1 MNTPSLTPTLRR
13 RQALALAAGAAL
25 LPLPAL
31 AAYPDKPLRLI
42 VPFPP
47 GGAADAISRGMASR
61 MSAELGQQVVI
72 ENRGGA
78 GGVTAV
84 ELAAKAA
91 PDGYTLLLGTVG
103 THAINSAL
111 YPKLR
116 YDPVKDFTPISLTH
130 SLPRVLIA
138 GPSVKAGTVAE
149 LIALAKAKPGALTYG
164 SAGNGSTSHLSGALF
179 ESMAGVDMLHVPYK
193 GSAPLLTDV
202 LSGLVDT
209 TFDSLT
215 VYESHI
221 KAGKVKAL
229 AVTSRT
235 RMTALPDVPT
245 LSESGLAGYDV
256 SNWLGVLAPAGTP
269 RDIVMRLN
277 AVLARAN
284 NDPVSRRQLQSQGI
298 EPTSSTPEELAT
310 QIRNDLP
317 KWAAIVRKTGAR
329 VE

>member
-1 MNTPSLTPTLRR
+1 MTITSHTPALRR
-13 RQALALAAGAAL
+13 RQALALAVGAAL

-47 GGAADAISRGMASR
+47 GGAADSIARGMAHLL
-61 MSAELGQQVVI
+61 ATELGQQVI
-72 ENRGGA
+72 IDNRGGA
-78 GGVTAV
+78 GGAPAS

-103 THAINSAL
+103 THAINSTL
-111 YPKLR
+111 YRKLR
-116 YDPVKDFTPISLTH
+116 YDPVKDFAPVSLTH
-130 SLPRVLIA
+130 SLPRVLVA
-138 GPSVKAGTVAE
+138 GPSVKARTVSE
-149 LIALAKAKPGALTYG
+149 LIALAKAKPGVLTYG

-179 ESMAGVDMLHVPYK
+179 KSMAGVDMLHIPYK
-193 GSAPLLTDV
+193 GSAPLLTDL
-202 LSGLVDT
+202 LSGQVDT

-221 KAGKVKAL
+221 KSGKVRAL
-229 AVTSRT
+229 GVTSRT

-245 LSESGLAGYDV
+245 LSEAGLTGYDV

-269 RDIVMRLN
+269 RDIIMKLN
-277 AVLARAN
+277 AALARTTA
-284 NDPVSRRQLQSQGI
+284 DPTLRRQLQAQGI
-298 EPTSSTPEELAT
+298 EPTSSTPEEFAA
-310 QIRNDLP
+310 QIRSDLP
-317 KWAAIVRKTGAR
+317 KWAAIVRKTGAS

>member
-1 MNTPSLTPTLRR
+1 MNIPSHTPILRR
-13 RQALALAAGAAL
+13 RHALALAAGAAL

-31 AAYPDKPLRLI
+31 AAWPDKPLRLI

-47 GGAADAISRGMASR
+47 GGAADTIARGMASR

-78 GGVTAV
+78 GGATAS
-84 ELAAKAA
+84 ELAAKSA

-116 YDPVKDFTPISLTH
+116 YDPVKDFAPITLTH

-138 GPSVKAGTVAE
+138 GPSVKSQTVAE
-149 LIALAKAKPGALTYG
+149 LVALAKSKPGALTYG

-179 ESMAGVDMLHVPYK
+179 ESMAGVDMLHIPYK
-193 GSAPLLTDV
+193 GSAPLLTDL

-215 VYESHI
+215 VYEGHI
-221 KAGKVKAL
+221 KSGKVKAL

-245 LSESGLAGYDV
+245 LSESGLTGYDV

-269 RDIVMRLN
+269 RDVIKRLN
-277 AVLARAN
+277 AVVGRAN
-284 NDPVSRRQLQSQGI
+284 TDPVSRRQLQSQGI
-298 EPTSSTPEELAT
+298 EPTSSTPEELAA
-310 QIRNDLP
+310 QIRNDLT

>member
-1 MNTPSLTPTLRR
+1 MSFTSHPCLLRR
-13 RQALALAAGAAL
+13 RQALALALVAAAL
-25 LPLPAL
+25 PMPAL
-31 AAYPDKPLRLI
+31 AAYPDKSLRLI

-47 GGAADAISRGMASR
+47 GGAADAIARGMANK
-61 MSAELGQQVVI
+61 MAADLGQQVII

-78 GGVTAV
+78 GGTMAV

-103 THAINSAL
+103 THAINPAL

-116 YDPVKDFTPISLTH
+116 YDPVKDFAPITLTH
-130 SLPRVLIA
+130 SLPRVLVA
-138 GPSVKAGTVAE
+138 GPSIKAQTVGE

-164 SAGNGSTSHLSGALF
+164 SAGNGSTGHL
-179 ESMAGVDMLHVPYK
+179 AGVDLLHIPYK

-215 VYESHI
+215 VYENHI
-221 KAGKVKAL
+221 KSGKVKAL
-229 AVTSRT
+229 AVTSQT
-235 RMTALPDVPT
+235 RLTALPEVPT
-245 LSESGLAGYDV
+245 LSESGLTGYEV

-269 RDIVMRLN
+269 HDIVVKLN
-277 AVLARAN
+277 GVIARATA
-284 NDPVSRRQLQSQGI
+284 DPVLRKQLQAQGI
-298 EPTSSTPEELAT
+298 EPTFSTPEELAAK
-310 QIRNDLP
+310 ILSELP
-317 KWAAIVRKTGAR
+317 KWAAIVRKTGAK

>member
-1 MNTPSLTPTLRR
+1 MSFTSHPCLLRR
-13 RQALALAAGAAL
+13 RQALALALGAAA
-25 LPLPAL
+25 LPMPAL
-31 AAYPDKPLRLI
+31 AAYPDKALRLI

-47 GGAADAISRGMASR
+47 GGAADAIARGMANK
-61 MSAELGQQVVI
+61 MAADLGQQVII

-78 GGVTAV
+78 GGTMAV

-103 THAINSAL
+103 THAINPAL

-116 YDPVKDFTPISLTH
+116 YDPVKDFSPITLTH
-130 SLPRVLIA
+130 SLPRVLVA
-138 GPSVKAGTVAE
+138 GPSIKAQTVGE

-164 SAGNGSTSHLSGALF
+164 SAGNGSTGHLSGALF
-179 ESMAGVDMLHVPYK
+179 ESMAGVDLLHIPYK

-215 VYESHI
+215 VYENHI
-221 KAGKVKAL
+221 KSGKVKAL
-229 AVTSRT
+229 AVTSQT
-235 RMTALPDVPT
+235 RLTALPEVPT
-245 LSESGLAGYDV
+245 LSESGLTGYEV

-269 RDIVMRLN
+269 HDIVVKLN
-277 AVLARAN
+277 GVIARATA
-284 NDPVSRRQLQSQGI
+284 DPVLRKQLQAQGI
-298 EPTSSTPEELAT
+298 EPTFSTPEELAAK
-310 QIRNDLP
+310 ILSELP
-317 KWAAIVRKTGAR
+317 KWAAIVRKTGAK

>member
-1 MNTPSLTPTLRR
+1 MNIPSHTPTLRR
-13 RQALALAAGAAL
+13 RHALALAAGAAL

-31 AAYPDKPLRLI
+31 AAWPDKPLRLI

-47 GGAADAISRGMASR
+47 GGAADTIARGMASR

-78 GGVTAV
+78 GGATAS
-84 ELAAKAA
+84 ELAAKSA

-116 YDPVKDFTPISLTH
+116 YDPVKDFAPITLTH

-138 GPSVKAGTVAE
+138 GPSVKAKTVAE
-149 LIALAKAKPGALTYG
+149 LIALAKSKPGALTYG

-179 ESMAGVDMLHVPYK
+179 ESMAGVDMLHIPYK
-193 GSAPLLTDV
+193 GSAPLLTDL

-215 VYESHI
+215 VYEGHI
-221 KAGKVKAL
+221 KSGKVKAL

-269 RDIVMRLN
+269 RDIIVRLN

-284 NDPVSRRQLQSQGI
+284 NDPVSRRQLQTQGI
-298 EPTSSTPEELAT
+298 EPTYSTPEELAA